1 MSDVTSRFTI
11 AGTDYDYQADE
22 IAIRWEEDR
31 DNFRRV
37 DLVVESDIR
46 SKLPVISFRSVLVAE
61 NANAEG
67 VSAAELYDLIEQEV
81 AAGNTA
87 TFVPDVSLS
96 APNSATPSIE
106 VVTRG
111 GGHPASYRV
120 EQGADRLRRA
130 LKLQGARWLDP
141 NVTADKDL
149 IDDLTSLQDP
159 L

>member
-1 MSDVTSRFTI
+1 MALQVSRFTI

-22 IAIRWEEDR
+22 IALRWEEDR

-37 DLVVESDIR
+37 DLKVETDIR
-46 SKLPVISFRSVLVAE
+46 SKLPVISFTAVLVAE

-67 VSAAELYDLIEQEV
+67 VSAAELYELIEQEV

-87 TFVPDVSLS
+87 TFVPDTSLS
-96 APNSATPSIE
+96 APNSATPSLD

-111 GGHPASYRV
+111 GGHPPSYRI
-120 EQGADRLRRA
+120 EQGTDRLQRS

-141 NVTADKDL
+141 SVTADKNL